1 MWRGTETDIDLFFSG
16 SVREDD
22 GEWSGG
28 QSLDNSDSG
37 KGFPR
42 PAVPKKAAEHSRH
55 RVAQTTDRPFGREAA
70 EKSQSISK
78 KILVKLPRIMG

>member
-37 KGFPR
+37 KNSGGTLCQTQWAYGLNRFFQ
-42 PAVPKKAAEHSRH
+42 VVH
-55 RVAQTTDRPFGREAA
+55 AQ
-70 EKSQSISK
+70 
-78 KILVKLPRIMG
+78 